1 MLEWGMN
8 AGRFWSAGNKYN
20 KGVFK
25 MAEKI
30 TFDYSKAMSF
40 IGENELLPME
50 KLVGDAKEVLVG
62 RTGAGNDFLGW
73 IDLPVNYDKEEF
85 ERIQKAAEKIKADSE
100 VLVVIGIGGS
110 YLGARAAIEF
120 LRHGFYNMVSKEIRK
135 TPEIYF
141 VGNSISSTYLAQLI
155 DVIGDRDYSV
165 HIISK
170 SGTTT
175 EPAIAFRIF
184 KEMLEKK
191 YGKEEAAKRIYATTD
206 KARGALKNLATEEG
220 YESFVVP
227 DDVGGRFSVLTAVGL
242 LPIAVSG
249 ADVSKLMEGAAAG
262 RKRAMEADFAEND
275 ALKYAAVRN
284 ILLRKGK
291 LVEIL
296 ANYEPSLHY
305 VSEWWKQLYGESE
318 GKDQKGIFPASV
330 DLTTDLHSMGQFI
343 QDGSRIMF
351 ETVMNVEKPRCELVI
366 GEEPTDLDG
375 LNYLAGKT
383 VDFVN
388 KSAMNGTI
396 LAHTDGNV
404 PNLVINIPEQN
415 EYYLGELFYFFEF
428 ACGVSGYLLGVNP
441 FNQPGVES
449 YKRNMF
455 ALLGKPGYE
464 KEREELL
471 KRL

>member
-1 MLEWGMN
+1 MN
-8 AGRFWSAGNKYN
+8 K
-20 KGVFK
+20 V
-25 MAEKI
+25 
-30 TFDYSKAMSF
+30 TFDYSKAAPF
-40 IGENELLPME
+40 IKDHEVESMK
-50 KLVGDAKEVLVG
+50 KLALDAKELLVSK
-62 RTGAGNDFLGW
+62 TGAGNDFLGW
-73 IDLPVNYDKEEF
+73 IDLPVDYDKEEF
-85 ERIQKAAEKIKADSE
+85 ARIKKAAQKIQNDSE
-100 VLVVIGIGGS
+100 VLLVIGIGGS

-120 LRHGFYNMVSKEIRK
+120 LRHSFYNTVSKEIRK

-141 VGNSISSTYLAQLI
+141 VGNSISSTYIKHLM
-155 DVIGDRDYSV
+155 DVIGDRDFS
-165 HIISK
+165 INMISK

-175 EPAIAFRIF
+175 EPAIAFRVF
-184 KEMLEKK
+184 KEMMEKK
-191 YGKEEAAKRIYATTD
+191 YGKAEAAKRIYATTD
-206 KARGALKNLATEEG
+206 KARGSLKNLATEEG

-249 ADVSKLMEGAAAG
+249 ADIDKLMEGAQAG
-262 RKRAMEADFAEND
+262 RKAALENAFEDND
-275 ALKYAAVRN
+275 AVKYAALRN

-291 LVEIL
+291 QIEIL
-296 ANYEPSLHY
+296 ANYEPSVHY

-343 QDGSRIMF
+343 QDGSRNLF
-351 ETVMNVEKPRCELVI
+351 ETVINIETSREEIILQ
-366 GEEPTDLDG
+366 EEPVDLDG
-375 LNYLAGKT
+375 LNYLAGKS

-396 LAHTDGNV
+396 LAHTDGQVPNFVINV
-404 PNLVINIPEQN
+404 PEVN
-415 EYYLGELFYFFEF
+415 EYYLGQLFYFFEF
-428 ACGVSGYLLGVNP
+428 ACGVSGYLLGVNH

-449 YKRNMF
+449 YKKNMF

-464 KEREELL
+464 AQREELL

>member
-1 MLEWGMN
+1 M
-8 AGRFWSAGNKYN
+8 
-20 KGVFK
+20 
-25 MAEKI
+25 EKV
-30 TFDYSKAMSF
+30 TFDYGKSAGFVSQEEVSYMT
-40 IGENELLPME
+40 
-50 KLVGDAKEVLVG
+50 KLTEDAKELLVSKK
-62 RTGAGNDFLGW
+62 GAGNDFLGW
-73 IDLPVNYDKEEF
+73 LDLPVDYDKEEF
-85 ERIQKAAEKIKADSE
+85 DRIKKAAAKIQSDSE

-120 LRHGFYNMVSKEIRK
+120 LRHGFYNNVSKEVRK
-135 TPEIYF
+135 TPEIYYA
-141 VGNSISSTYLAQLI
+141 GNSISSNYLSGLI
-155 DVIGDRDYSV
+155 EVIGDRDFSV
-165 HIISK
+165 NIISK

-175 EPAIAFRIF
+175 EPAIAFRVF

-220 YESFVVP
+220 YDSFVVP

-249 ADVSKLMEGAAAG
+249 ADIDKLMEGAASG
-262 RKRAMEADFAEND
+262 RELALNKPFAEND
-275 ALKYAAVRN
+275 AMQYAAVRN

-291 LVEIL
+291 GVEVL

-305 VSEWWKQLYGESE
+305 ISEWWKQLYGESE
-318 GKDQKGIFPASV
+318 GKDQKGIYPASV

-343 QDGSRIMF
+343 QDGARIMF
-351 ETVMNVEKPRCELVI
+351 ETVLNL
-366 GEEPTDLDG
+366 EESQAEILLNKEDVDTDG
-375 LNYLAGKT
+375 MNYLAGKS

-404 PNLVINIPEQN
+404 PNLMVKIPEQN
-415 EYYLGELFYFFEF
+415 EFYLGELFYFFEF
-428 ACGVSGYLLGVNP
+428 ACGISGYILGVNP

-449 YKRNMF
+449 YKKNMF

-464 KEREELL
+464 AQREELL

>member
-1 MLEWGMN
+1 
-8 AGRFWSAGNKYN
+8 
-20 KGVFK
+20 
-25 MAEKI
+25 MAKV
-30 TFDYSKAMSF
+30 TFDYSKTAEF
-40 IGENELLPME
+40 ISEDEITSMK
-50 KLVGDAKEVLVG
+50 KLVLDAKETLVSKN
-62 RTGAGNDFLGW
+62 GAGNDFLGW
-73 IDLPVNYDKEEF
+73 IDLPVDYDKDEF
-85 ERIQKAAEKIKADSE
+85 NRIKSAAEKIKSDSD
-100 VLVVIGIGGS
+100 VLLVIGIGGS

-120 LRHGFYNMVSKEIRK
+120 LRHNFYNMVDKSVRK

-141 VGNSISSTYLAQLI
+141 VGNNISSTYVKHLM
-155 DVIGDRDYSV
+155 DVIGDRDFSIN
-165 HIISK
+165 IISK

-175 EPAIAFRIF
+175 EPAIAFRVF
-184 KEMLEKK
+184 KKMLEAK
-191 YGKEEAAKRIYATTD
+191 YGKKEAAKRIYATTD
-206 KARGALKNLATEEG
+206 KAKGALKNLATEEG

-227 DDVGGRFSVLTAVGL
+227 DDIGGRFSVLTAVGL

-249 ADVSKLMEGAAAG
+249 ADLDKLMEGAASG
-262 RKRAMEADFAEND
+262 RKHALEADFEEND
-275 ALKYAAVRN
+275 ALLYAAMRN

-291 LVEIL
+291 NVEIV

-305 VSEWWKQLYGESE
+305 VSEWWKQLFGESE
-318 GKDQKGIFPASV
+318 GKDQKGIFPAAV

-343 QDGSRIMF
+343 QDGARIMF
-351 ETVMNVEKPRCELVI
+351 ETVINVETPQCEI
-366 GEEPTDLDG
+366 TIEEEPVDLDG

-383 VDFVN
+383 MDFVN

-404 PNLVINIPEQN
+404 PNLMVKVPEQN
-415 EYYLGELFYFFEF
+415 EFYLGELFYFFEF

-471 KRL
+471 KRLD

>member
-1 MLEWGMN
+1 MSKV
-8 AGRFWSAGNKYN
+8 A
-20 KGVFK
+20 
-25 MAEKI
+25 
-30 TFDYSKAMSF
+30 FDYSKASAF
-40 IGENELLPME
+40 ISDEEISYME
-50 KLVGDAKEVLVG
+50 KLVADAKEQLVSKS
-62 RTGAGNDFLGW
+62 GAGNDFLGW
-73 IDLPVNYDKEEF
+73 IDLPVDYDKDEF
-85 ERIQKAAEKIKADSE
+85 ARIKKAAEKIQSDSE

-120 LRHGFYNMVSKEIRK
+120 LRHGFYNNLPKEVRK
-135 TPEIYF
+135 TPEIYYA
-141 VGNSISSTYLAQLI
+141 GNSISGTYLKGLV
-155 DVIGDRDYSV
+155 DVIGDRDFSV
-165 HIISK
+165 NIISK

-175 EPAIAFRIF
+175 EPAIAFRVF

-191 YGKEEAAKRIYATTD
+191 YGKEGAASRIYATTD

-220 YESFVVP
+220 YETFVVP

-249 ADVSKLMEGAAAG
+249 ADIDKLMEGAAEG
-262 RKRAMEADFAEND
+262 RKLALEQDFADND
-275 ALKYAAVRN
+275 ALLYAAIRN

-291 LVEIL
+291 SIEVL
-296 ANYEPSLHY
+296 ANYEPSCHY

-343 QDGSRIMF
+343 QDGARLMF
-351 ETVMNVEKPRCELVI
+351 ETVLNIETSR
-366 GEEPTDLDG
+366 EEILINEESVDLDG
-375 LNYLAGKT
+375 LNYLAGKNM
-383 VDFVN
+383 DFVN
-388 KSAMNGTI
+388 RSAMNGTI

-404 PNLVINIPEQN
+404 PNLMVKVPEQN
-415 EYYLGELFYFFEF
+415 EFYLGELFYFFEF
-428 ACGVSGYLLGVNP
+428 AVGISGYLLGVNP

-449 YKRNMF
+449 YKKNMF

-464 KEREELL
+464 EAREELL